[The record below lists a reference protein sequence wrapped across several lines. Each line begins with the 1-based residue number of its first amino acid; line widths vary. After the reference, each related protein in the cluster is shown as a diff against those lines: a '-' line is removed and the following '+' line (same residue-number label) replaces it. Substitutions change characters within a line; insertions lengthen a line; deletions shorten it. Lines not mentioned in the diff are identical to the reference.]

1 MAVWNRRSGKDD
13 VSLHW
18 TATCAMQRVGTYWHM
33 LPQANQARK
42 AIWDAVDPRTGHR
55 RIDDAFPLEIRE
67 NTREQDMLIRFKG
80 GSTWQ
85 VLGSDSYNALV
96 GSPPIGVVFSEYALA
111 DPNSWA
117 FLRPI
122 LAENGGWAM
131 FISTPRGRNHLQR
144 MYDFARKDPL
154 WFGELLTLNDTHVI
168 TPEQLDQERRELA
181 AERGDEEAENI
192 INQEYF
198 CSFDASLPG
207 SYYGKIIVNLEK
219 QGRITQVPYDPRLP
233 VTTAWDIGVGD
244 STAIWFA
251 QQGRGGAVKLIDYY
265 ENSGVGADHYAKVI
279 KDRDYNYDGHYL
291 PHDVDDREWGNN
303 ATSRL
308 AMLKSLGVK
317 PVRVLPRAS
326 IDDGINAARALL
338 QRCWFDEVKTERG
351 VDALRQY
358 QKVWDEK
365 LKNFKSSPL
374 HDWSSHASDG
384 FRYLAQGLKTPRDD
398 TRPRMRIAEM
408 DYNEFG

>member
-1 MAVWNRRSGKDD
+1 MDLPYNWWTRPYQDNLWRYLAGGGKRAVAVWNRRSGKDD

-42 AIWDAVDPRTGHR
+42 AIWDAVEPRTGHR

-198 CSFDASLPG
+198 CSFDAAIAG

-219 QGRITQVPYDPRLP
+219 QGRITEVPYDPRLP
-233 VTTAWDIGVGD
+233 VTTAWDIG
-244 STAIWFA
+244 
-251 QQGRGGAVKLIDYY
+251 
-265 ENSGVGADHYAKVI
+265 
-279 KDRDYNYDGHYL
+279 
-291 PHDVDDREWGNN
+291 
-303 ATSRL
+303 
-308 AMLKSLGVK
+308 
-317 PVRVLPRAS
+317 
-326 IDDGINAARALL
+326 
-338 QRCWFDEVKTERG
+338 
-351 VDALRQY
+351 
-358 QKVWDEK
+358 
-365 LKNFKSSPL
+365 
-374 HDWSSHASDG
+374 
-384 FRYLAQGLKTPRDD
+384 
-398 TRPRMRIAEM
+398 
-408 DYNEFG
+408 